1 MASIFLESTT
11 PGKHFSL
18 SVYKPDRGPAQVH
31 ASEGI
36 CGFREDGSVNSFTTG

>member
-1 MASIFLESTT
+1 MSLNLLESST

-18 SVYKPDRGPAQVH
+18 YVFKPDRGPAQVH